1 MAEFHTLL
9 TFDVPA
15 PAGGDPEKETELDAA
30 KAAVA
35 ANANLF
41 MGMNEEEFAK
51 YLQTF
56 VQDVWVLLTKVTLE
70 PRQVGSQGLKAPVRL
85 RKPLLSST
93 AWLPQHACC
102 CVQQRYLAA
111 AMSEHGRMDSWPADC
126 GRQK

>member
-1 MAEFHTLL
+1 MAEHHTLL
-9 TFDVPA
+9 TFEAPA
-15 PAGGDPEKETELDAA
+15 AAGGDPDKETEADAA

-70 PRQVGSQGLKAPVRL
+70 PRQVG
-85 RKPLLSST
+85 
-93 AWLPQHACC
+93 
-102 CVQQRYLAA
+102 AA
-111 AMSEHGRMDSWPADC
+111 EDWDPS
-126 GRQK
+126 

>member
-9 TFDVPA
+9 TFDAPA
-15 PAGGDPEKETELDAA
+15 PAGGDPEKETQLDAA

-51 YLQTF
+51 YLQAF

-70 PRQVGSQGLKAPVRL
+70 PRQVSSQVLKGACAPPR
-85 RKPLLSST
+85 
-93 AWLPQHACC
+93 
-102 CVQQRYLAA
+102 AA
-111 AMSEHGRMDSWPADC
+111 ARR
-126 GRQK
+126 RQRGCLSMHAVVCSIDTWRLQ